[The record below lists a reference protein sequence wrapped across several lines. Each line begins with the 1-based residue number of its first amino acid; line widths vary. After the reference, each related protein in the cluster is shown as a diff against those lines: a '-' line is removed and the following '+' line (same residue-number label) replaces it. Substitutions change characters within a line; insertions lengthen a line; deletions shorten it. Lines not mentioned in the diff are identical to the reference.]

1 MTAAQKWQTKD
12 SEDRGHYRKVSTR
25 KWNDAWLRAKSIDA
39 ERVWDYLT
47 THPNSTSLPGILAC
61 EDVAAA
67 KRLRMRLEQFHA
79 AFDELRPKAEADWE
93 AGLVWLPTGFRQ
105 DPPSCP
111 NVVAHWRKLV
121 RELPECPLLTRA
133 LLGIREGLAEL
144 FLDPSSFLT
153 AFDTQFANLPFPKP
167 VEPFQEPFPEG
178 FGDPGGRIQDPELL
192 SSAAEE
198 IPNVGSRPEPK
209 ARPPPPKKVQD
220 ATTGPSSVQE
230 ALEQD
235 PELQGLWWALEVASA
250 AALKTVP
257 RRLPPSK
264 VIRKLQA
271 FWESHQRDTAWA
283 LDTQARWINRDRRW
297 VANLNPPGAT
307 EVLLDDGQW
316 PRFRRARPGP
326 EPVAEESHFAPAEPE
341 PEVWGRVLALLR
353 EDGKNYAL
361 SWLDR
366 IRATETSDAV
376 VLHSPDRYFAT
387 WVSEHYAEMI
397 RATLRELSET
407 RELEIRSPEAVP
419 PPLEDRPTQ
428 ARAAA

>member
-1 MTAAQKWQTKD
+1 MKLP
-12 SEDRGHYRKVSTR
+12 
-25 KWNDAWLRAKSIDA
+25 WLQVAEEVFERA
-39 ERVWDYLT
+39 
-47 THPNSTSLPGILAC
+47 
-61 EDVAAA
+61 
-67 KRLRMRLEQFHA
+67 
-79 AFDELRPKAEADWE
+79 
-93 AGLVWLPTGFRQ
+93 
-105 DPPSCP
+105 
-111 NVVAHWRKLV
+111 
-121 RELPECPLLTRA
+121 
-133 LLGIREGLAEL
+133 EGLADVLEL
-144 FLDPSSFLT
+144 ESDDVVLGRLLKLWK
-153 AFDTQFANLPFPKP
+153 AAI
-167 VEPFQEPFPEG
+167 G
-178 FGDPGGRIQDPELL
+178 WGDPNKPPDGVVKGTHAAQRIASAFRWKGPPDLLIEALVEFGFLEAIRGGFRVKGLGRYK
-192 SSAAEE
+192 SAFFR
-198 IPNVGSRPEPK
+198 NKNLRPDGT
-209 ARPPPPKKVQD
+209 ARPPRGNRAGAASLDGDGERDLDQEPAVEEDRAYVAEDLPPPPPGTFEAPRARPPVQAPSPPTVQPVQD
-220 ATTGPSSVQE
+220 QE
-230 ALEQD
+230 EGVRGLWRALE
-235 PELQGLWWALEVASA
+235 AASGA
-250 AALKTVP
+250 VFDTAP
-257 RRLPPSK
+257 RDTIPTKAGP
-264 VIRKLQA
+264 KLLA

-316 PRFRRARPGP
+316 PRFRRARPEP
-326 EPVAEESHFAPAEPE
+326 EPVAEEPHFAPAEPE